1 VLKYNKEKIG
11 SLVSQINIAIDRLQ
25 VLGKLSKKGFLS
37 DVDKIAG
44 AKYHFIIAIEAV
56 VDICNHIISKNGF
69 RLPNDYAD
77 TFNVLGEK
85 NLIDK
90 DLVIRLKNMVRFR
103 NRLVHIYWN
112 VDDEVVYETLQS
124 DLGDFTAFF
133 KHLKEFERKHEKQ

>member
-11 SLVSQINIAIDRLQ
+11 GLVSQINIAIDRLQ
-25 VLGKLSKKGFLS
+25 TLGKLSKKEFLS
-37 DVDKIAG
+37 DVDKIAS

-56 VDICNHIISKNGF
+56 VDICNYIILKNGL

-85 NLIDK
+85 DLIDK
-90 DLVIRLKNMVRFR
+90 DLMIGLKNMVRFR

-112 VDDEVVYETLQS
+112 VDDETVYETVQS
-124 DLGDFTAFF
+124 NLGDFAAF
-133 KHLKEFERKHEKQ
+133 LRCLRKFGEK

>member
-11 SLVSQINIAIDRLQ
+11 SLVSQLNIAIDRLQ
-25 VLGKLSKKGFLS
+25 ALGKLSKKGFLS
-37 DVDKIAG
+37 DVDKIAS

-85 NLIDK
+85 DLIDK
-90 DLVIRLKNMVRFR
+90 DLVIRLKNMARFR

-112 VDDEVVYETLQS
+112 VDDKAVYEILQS
-124 DLGDFTAFF
+124 DLDDFDKF
-133 KHLKEFERKHEKQ
+133 LKAVKNAIIQEQK

>member
-11 SLVSQINIAIDRLQ
+11 SLVSQLNIAIDRLQ
-25 VLGKLSKKGFLS
+25 ALGKLSKKGFLS
-37 DVDKIAG
+37 DVDKIAS

-56 VDICNHIISKNGF
+56 VDICNHIISKNAF

-85 NLIDK
+85 DLIDK
-90 DLVIRLKNMVRFR
+90 DLVIRLKNMARFR

-112 VDDEVVYETLQS
+112 VDDKAVYEILQS
-124 DLGDFTAFF
+124 DLDDFDKF
-133 KHLKEFERKHEKQ
+133 LKAVKNAIIQEQK